1 LRRSVCISTAPAD
14 ISSNALYT
22 MWVKACAAAP
32 FSARAVPMPTPQTMK
47 PTWLT
52 ML

>member
-1 LRRSVCISTAPAD
+1 M
-14 ISSNALYT
+14 

-32 FSARAVPMPTPQTMK
+32 FNAISVPIPMPATMK

-52 ML
+52 IE

>member
-1 LRRSVCISTAPAD
+1 MMC
-14 ISSNALYT
+14 
-22 MWVKACAAAP
+22 VKACAAAP
-32 FSARAVPMPTPQTMK
+32 FSDNSVPMPIPTIMK